1 MKLSKIALATTA
13 LAALASGSAFAGQ
26 IDASSATLA
35 REVIWDNTLQ
45 TVRAPSKSYA
55 FIGSIDARTNEQR
68 LQLQWTLSGG
78 LTWAGGDLPLLSGT
92 ALTPLTIPTQTLLRF
107 NALNNA
113 AAAANFGSGPVTGFN
128 NAADVSAN
136 VFTANGG
143 TTLVFN
149 ITIAAGALNRFSD
162 VVFQINSSDFTGVA
176 ATAANV
182 GVKNAL
188 TASGAMACRGPDT
201 STQVNFKHFTSHNG
215 TILVQTGDIIT
226 NPDSEHLRVGSTND
240 GRFLNFTEN
249 LDFSFTPGVQSQT
262 DAATLRT
269 TLIRTAGELTNI
281 PVTPNNYV
289 TAAVTLAVPGTRLH
303 RIANNI
309 DLRKVAAG
317 LDLDYTAQY
326 GLTGTFLATDFNIVT
341 PTTPALNVNGIVN
354 ANAGGLI
361 TINVTTPTGI
371 AGWAPNSTIAVLDQ
385 ADAAIAG
392 VVVVAPTVANLGVAS
407 VTFTTDAAA
416 AAFSAGAGGR
426 LYYVLAGGAADFVP
440 QNSVFATTATLVK
453 TKAGPTQ
460 ERDNVCKRDLP
471 GIGGGI
477 KIDIRNYASRTKFPT
492 GNYAS
497 YVRLINNSESQA
509 ADIFAQMIYA
519 DGKYGPSGKLPSLAP
534 RAVMNLSNAELE
546 AFLTTAAP
554 AANPFASGTVYDRD
568 LLATPTYVAPAAGA
582 GVQVGG
588 VGDRIRFVSNT
599 GTTLRVQSYIL
610 LPTGNL
616 LDTTSAQGVDF
627 ENESNNRSP
636 VTARDAQPVSQ
647 DAINGLAR

>member
-1 MKLSKIALATTA
+1 MKLSKIALATAA
-13 LAALASGSAFAGQ
+13 LAAMASGTAFAGQ

-35 REVIWDNTLQ
+35 REVIWDNALQ

-55 FIGSIDARTNEQR
+55 FIGAIDARTNEQR

-78 LTWAGGDLPLLSGT
+78 LTWAGGDLPTLSGT
-92 ALTPLTIPTQTLLRF
+92 ALTPLVTATQTLLRF
-107 NALNNA
+107 NGLNNA
-113 AAAANFGSGPVTGFN
+113 SAAANFGSGAVTGFQTP
-128 NAADVSAN
+128 ATDVSIN
-136 VFTANGG
+136 TFTANAG

-149 ITIAAGALNRFSD
+149 ITIASGALNRFSD
-162 VVFQINSSDFTGVA
+162 VVFQINSLDFTGVP

-188 TASGAMACRGPDT
+188 TASGPMACRGPDT
-201 STQVNFKHFTSHNG
+201 STQVNFKHFTNHNG
-215 TILVQTGDIIT
+215 TILVQTGDITT
-226 NPDSEHLRVGSTND
+226 NPDSEHLRIGSTND

-249 LDFSFTPGVQSQT
+249 LDFLFTPGVQSQT
-262 DAATLRT
+262 DATTLRT
-269 TLIRTAGELTNI
+269 TLIRTAADILNYAPAAATL
-281 PVTPNNYV
+281 VT
-289 TAAVTLAVPGTRLH
+289 TAPRLH

-326 GLTGTFLATDFNIVT
+326 GLTGTFAAADFNIV
-341 PTTPALNVNGIVN
+341 PLTTPALNVNGIVN

-385 ADAAIAG
+385 ADALIPGA
-392 VVVVAPTVANLGVAS
+392 VVVAPTAGNLGVAS
-407 VTFTTDAAA
+407 VTFTTAAAA
-416 AAFSAGAGGR
+416 AAFSAGTGGR
-426 LYYVLAGGAADFVP
+426 LYYVLAGGATDFIP

-477 KIDIRNYASRTKFPT
+477 KIDIRNYASRAKFPT
-492 GNYAS
+492 GNFAS

-509 ADIFAQMIYA
+509 ADVFAQMIYA
-519 DGKYGPSGKLPSLAP
+519 DGTYGPYGQLPSLAP
-534 RAVMNLSNAELE
+534 RAVANYSNAQLE
-546 AFLTTAAP
+546 ALLITTP
-554 AANPFASGTVYDRD
+554 AVINPFGAGTFYTQTAGAAVVG
-568 LLATPTYVAPAAGA
+568 TGAAGI
-582 GVQVGG
+582 
-588 VGDRIRFVSNT
+588 GDRIRFVSNT
-599 GTTLRVQSYIL
+599 GTTLRVQSFML

-616 LDTTSAQGVDF
+616 LDTTNAQGVDF
-627 ENESNNRSP
+627 ENESNNRTP
-636 VTARDAQPVSQ
+636 ITAKDAQPVSQ